1 MLKYFRLLAALLPLA
16 LTTLPIAPAS
26 AASGAPSTVGVRVL
40 GAGPAFPA
48 LLPLTEVT
56 TTTAAVEKAGG
67 SCSGT
72 SAAGALELG
81 TGGNWDGKWNS
92 GFGDYE
98 VISIEGQAYAFD
110 PESNKNYFWSLWL
123 NGRETATGICG
134 TALETGDQVLFF
146 PSCFGSECPAPPDV
160 VVLEGPAAAEVGA
173 PVAIT
178 VLSYPGSGG
187 EPGPAAGATVSAEGV
202 TDKADSSGHAM
213 LTFARAGSFAVHAT
227 AGSAVPGEARI
238 CVHAGN
244 DGSCGTHSAAPSSAA
259 ETNGRQ
265 SPSPYT
271 GPFAV
276 VARAL
281 APSEGRVYR
290 RGHAPRLLS
299 GQVLAHT
306 AVTSVS
312 LELHRRNRGH
322 CSEYD
327 AVSERFVRA
336 RCGHGRYFKV
346 SESASF
352 SYLLPAPLRKGRYVL
367 DVQATDA
374 AGNRTTLARGTSRI
388 VFYVR

>member
-1 MLKYFRLLAALLPLA
+1 M
-16 LTTLPIAPAS
+16 
-26 AASGAPSTVGVRVL
+26 
-40 GAGPAFPA
+40 
-48 LLPLTEVT
+48 
-56 TTTAAVEKAGG
+56 
-67 SCSGT
+67 
-72 SAAGALELG
+72 
-81 TGGNWDGKWNS
+81 
-92 GFGDYE
+92 
-98 VISIEGQAYAFD
+98 
-110 PESNKNYFWSLWL
+110 
-123 NGRETATGICG
+123 
-134 TALETGDQVLFF
+134 
-146 PSCFGSECPAPPDV
+146 
-160 VVLEGPAAAEVGA
+160 
-173 PVAIT
+173 
-178 VLSYPGSGG
+178 
-187 EPGPAAGATVSAEGV
+187 
-202 TDKADSSGHAM
+202 
-213 LTFARAGSFAVHAT
+213 
-227 AGSAVPGEARI
+227 
-238 CVHAGN
+238 
-244 DGSCGTHSAAPSSAA
+244 
-259 ETNGRQ
+259 
-265 SPSPYT
+265 
-271 GPFAV
+271 

>member
-1 MLKYFRLLAALLPLA
+1 MSTFSRLLAAVLPLA
-16 LTTLPIAPAS
+16 LACLPIAPAS
-26 AASGAPSTVGVRVL
+26 AASGVPSTVGVRVL

-56 TTTAAVEKAGG
+56 TTAAAVEKAGG
-67 SCSGT
+67 SCAGT
-72 SAAGALELG
+72 SAAGALELA

-98 VISIEGQAYAFD
+98 VISIEGQAYPFD

-146 PSCFGSECPAPPDV
+146 PSCFGSECPAPPNV
-160 VVLEGPAAAEVGA
+160 LVLEGPAAAEVGT
-173 PVAIT
+173 PVAVT

-187 EPGPAAGATVSAEGV
+187 EPGAAAGAIVSAEGV
-202 TDKADSSGHAM
+202 SDTADSSGHVV
-213 LTFARAGSFAVHAT
+213 LTFARAGSFAVRAT

-238 CVHAGN
+238 CVHTGQ
-244 DGSCGTHSAAPSSAA
+244 DGTCGTRSTAPSSAV

-265 SPSPYT
+265 SPPPYT
-271 GPFAV
+271 GPFAL

-281 APSEGRVYR
+281 VPSEGRVYR

-299 GQVLAHT
+299 GQILAHT

-312 LELHRRNRGH
+312 LELHRRNRGR

-352 SYLLPAPLRKGRYVL
+352 SYLLPAPLGKGRYVL

>member
-16 LTTLPIAPAS
+16 LTTLPVAPAS
-26 AASGAPSTVGVRVL
+26 AALGAPSTVGVRVL

-146 PSCFGSECPAPPDV
+146 PSCFGSECPAPPSV
-160 VVLEGPAAAEVGA
+160 LVLEGPAAAEKGA
-173 PVAIT
+173 PVAFTI
-178 VLSYPGSGG
+178 LSYPGSGG
-187 EPGPAAGATVSAEGV
+187 QPGPAAGATVSAEGMS
-202 TDKADSSGHAM
+202 DSADSSGHAR
-213 LTFARAGSFAVHAT
+213 LTFARSGSFAVHAT
-227 AGSAVPGEARI
+227 ASAAVPGEVRI

-312 LELHRRNRGH
+312 LELHRRNRGR

-346 SESASF
+346 SESAGF
-352 SYLLPAPLRKGRYVL
+352 SYLLPAPLGKGRYVL

-374 AGNRTTLARGTSRI
+374 VGNRTTLARGTSRI

>member
-1 MLKYFRLLAALLPLA
+1 MLKDSRLLAALLPLA
-16 LTTLPIAPAS
+16 LICLPVAPAA

-40 GAGPAFPA
+40 GAGPAFPT
-48 LLPLTEVT
+48 LLALTEVT
-56 TTTAAVEKAGG
+56 TATAAVEKAGG
-67 SCSGT
+67 SCAGT
-72 SAAGALELG
+72 SAAGALELA
-81 TGGNWDGKWNS
+81 TGGNWEGKWNS

-98 VISIEGQAYAFD
+98 VISIEGQAYPFE

-123 NGRETATGICG
+123 NGRETPTGICG

-146 PSCFGSECPAPPDV
+146 PSCFGSECPAPPSV
-160 VVLEGPAAAEVGA
+160 LVLEGPAAVEPGV
-173 PVAIT
+173 PVAFT
-178 VLSYPGSGG
+178 VLSYPSSGG
-187 EPGPAAGATVSAEGV
+187 EPAPAAEATVSAEGV
-202 TDKADSSGHAM
+202 SGQADPSGHAT
-213 LTFARAGSFAVHAT
+213 LTFTRAGSFAVHAT
-227 AGSAVPGEARI
+227 AGAAVPGEARI

-244 DGSCGTHSAAPSSAA
+244 DGSCGTHPPAASSAGA
-259 ETNGRQ
+259 TNGRQ
-265 SPSPYT
+265 PPAPYT

-281 APSEGRVYR
+281 NPSEGSVYR

-312 LELHRRNRGH
+312 LELHRRNRGR

-352 SYLLPAPLRKGRYVL
+352 SYLLPAPLGKGRYVL

>member
-1 MLKYFRLLAALLPLA
+1 MLTSSRLLAALLPLA
-16 LTTLPIAPAS
+16 LACLPIAPAS

-56 TTTAAVEKAGG
+56 IPTAAVEKAGG
-67 SCSGT
+67 SCAGT
-72 SAAGALELG
+72 SAAGALELA
-81 TGGNWDGKWNS
+81 TGGNWEGKWNS

-98 VISIEGQAYAFD
+98 VISIEGQAYPFD

-123 NGRETATGICG
+123 NGRETPTGICG

-146 PSCFGSECPAPPDV
+146 PSCFGSECPAPPSV
-160 VVLEGPAAAEVGA
+160 LVLEGPAAAEVGA
-173 PVAIT
+173 PVAVT

-202 TDKADSSGHAM
+202 SDQADSSGRTV

-244 DGSCGTHSAAPSSAA
+244 DGNCGTHVLAPSSTVQISGA
-259 ETNGRQ
+259 R
-265 SPSPYT
+265 SPGSYT

-281 APSEGRVYR
+281 VPSEGRVYR
-290 RGHAPRLLS
+290 RGHAPRVLS
-299 GQVLAHT
+299 GEVIAHT

-312 LELHRRNRGH
+312 LELHRRNRGR

-327 AVSERFVRA
+327 AVRERFVRA

-352 SYLLPAPLRKGRYVL
+352 SYLLPAPLGKGRYVF
-367 DVQATDA
+367 DVRATDA